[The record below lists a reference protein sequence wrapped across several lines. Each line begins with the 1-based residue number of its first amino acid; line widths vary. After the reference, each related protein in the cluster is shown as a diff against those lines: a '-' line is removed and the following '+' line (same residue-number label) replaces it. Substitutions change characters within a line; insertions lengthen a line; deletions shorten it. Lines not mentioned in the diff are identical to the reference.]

1 MTDFLGKEWE
11 FEGLETGERLEVRL
25 TGQVLAGYR
34 RRVSQFAAERLL
46 NRQQC

>member
-1 MTDFLGKEWE
+1 MTDFSETEWK
-11 FEGLETGERLEVRL
+11 FEGFETGERLEIRL